1 MLKSLFEKKEEKPEL
16 PVGFDSPPPHTIGVE
31 FEGEDMILNM
41 GPQHPSTHGVL
52 RLELVTDGEIVEKVT
67 PHIGYLHRCFEK
79 HSENMT
85 YPEVMPYT
93 DRMDYIASMNQNFGY
108 ALTVERLMDIQVP
121 ERVEYIR
128 VLVAELNRIASH
140 LVSIGTY
147 GLDIGAFTPFL
158 WAFRDREK
166 ILDLLEWLSGARM
179 LYNYIWIGGVARDL
193 PDVFLEKTKEFLDY
207 FEPKID
213 ELNGLLSFNKIF
225 IERTAEVGI
234 LPPEVAISYGVTGPN
249 LRGSGVRWD
258 LRLDD
263 PYSIY
268 DRFEFDIPIG
278 TDQHGPVGSCWNR
291 YMVRIWEM
299 KESVK
304 IIHQA
309 LDHGIPEGDVHEAI
323 PKRIRPPEG
332 DIYVRTETPRGELGF
347 YLVSDGSDKPYR
359 LKARSPCFTA
369 ISALNEIA
377 RGAMVADLVA
387 IVGSLDVVMGEI
399 DR

>member
-128 VLVAELNRIASH
+128 VLVAELNRVASH

-193 PDVFLEKTKEFLDY
+193 PDGFLEKTKEFLDY